1 MPLLL
6 ILIFIG
12 VPILEIAVFIQAG
25 NLIGL
30 WPTLAAVVLTAVAGA
45 ALLRAQG
52 LAALRRARRQ
62 LDRGEMPIA
71 EVVTGVCL
79 LIGGALLLTPGF
91 VTDTVGFLLLIP
103 PVRNVVGRWA
113 IAALM
118 RGRNTRVWIDGEE
131 IVTTHR
137 ERASRPADAID
148 VEFTDLPRS
157 EDPPTAG
164 RGPRE

>member
-6 ILIFIG
+6 ILIFVG

-118 RGRNTRVWIDGEE
+118 RSRNTRVWIDGEE
-131 IVTTHR
+131 IVTTRHDQ
-137 ERASRPADAID
+137 ASRPADAID
-148 VEFTDLPRS
+148 VEFTDLPGP
-157 EDPPTAG
+157 EDPPTPG
-164 RGPRE
+164 RGPTE

>member
-6 ILIFIG
+6 ILIFVG

-30 WPTLAAVVLTAVAGA
+30 WPTLAAVVVTAVAGA

-52 LAALRRARRQ
+52 LAALGRARQQ
-62 LDRGEMPIA
+62 LDRGEIPLA

-103 PVRNVVGRWA
+103 PVRNILARWA

-118 RGRNTRVWIDGEE
+118 RGRKTRVWIDGEE
-131 IVTTHR
+131 IVAPR
-137 ERASRPADAID
+137 RNPAGRPADAID
-148 VEFTDLPRS
+148 VEYTDLPGP
-157 EDPPTAG
+157 EDPPGPG
-164 RGPRE
+164 RRPSE